1 MNSTNFNNNC
11 ESFMGSF
18 MENENSFCGFN
29 EINVGDVDE
38 VNNNSYYICENE
50 SEDRLS
56 NRKGDVKVNDCEI
69 KEKFNFVEKRL
80 DDCEDKIVGIEC
92 DIKHISDSQDE
103 FRNEL
108 KLLNVSIL
116 NSNNNILQFLMNKE
130 KNETCIQVER
140 TKGKY
145 EIIKRGFIFVTAIII
160 VSSSIYST
168 YCNFHKNTN
177 ENVNNV
183 NSNNIINEQI
193 TKAINDKIG
202 EIVSKG
208 INE

>member
-1 MNSTNFNNNC
+1 MNSKNNC
-11 ESFMGSF
+11 KSF
-18 MENENSFCGFN
+18 MENEKSFLEKVSDIDDVNTNYNDICG
-29 EINVGDVDE
+29 
-38 VNNNSYYICENE
+38 SKNE

-56 NRKGDVKVNDCEI
+56 NRKGDVKVDDLQI

-168 YCNFHKNTN
+168 YCNYHKNN
-177 ENVNNV
+177 NVDVKNV

-208 INE
+208 ISEK

>member
-1 MNSTNFNNNC
+1 MNSKNNY
-11 ESFMGSF
+11 ESL
-18 MENENSFCGFN
+18 MENEKSLNNFN
-29 EINVGDVDE
+29 VINVGDVDD
-38 VNNNSYYICENE
+38 VNNSEYICENE

-56 NRKGDVKVNDCEI
+56 NRKGDIKVDDLQI

-80 DDCEDKIVGIEC
+80 EDCEDKIVGIEC
-92 DIKHISDSQDE
+92 DIKHISESQDE

>member
-1 MNSTNFNNNC
+1 MNSKNNKNNC
-11 ESFMGSF
+11 EGFMK
-18 MENENSFCGFN
+18 NEKSFCEKVSDDN
-29 EINVGDVDE
+29 D
-38 VNNNSYYICENE
+38 VNNSEYICENK
-50 SEDRLS
+50 SKNKLS
-56 NRKGDVKVNDCEI
+56 NRKGDVKVDDLQI

-80 DDCEDKIVGIEC
+80 EDCEDKIVGIEC
-92 DIKHISDSQDE
+92 DIKHISESQDE

-168 YCNFHKNTN
+168 YCNYHKNN
-177 ENVNNV
+177 NVDVKNV